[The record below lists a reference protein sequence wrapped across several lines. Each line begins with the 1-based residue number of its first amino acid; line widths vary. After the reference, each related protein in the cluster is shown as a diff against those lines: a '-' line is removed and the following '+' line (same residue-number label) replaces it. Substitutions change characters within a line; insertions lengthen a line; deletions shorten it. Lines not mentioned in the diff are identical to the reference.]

1 MGMGQNCPK
10 TPLISYIRV
19 KGPVNQWC
27 HMLRPNR
34 LSCFAIGSLLAFMF
48 TNFSLVFAQG
58 AATQPEVVRFES
70 DGRTLGGELFK
81 PPGSGPFPALLY
93 NHGSAPGVLNSQ
105 ASKVLGPLFTRSGW
119 VFFMPYRRGQG
130 LSAEAGPYIVDEI
143 DAARRRG
150 GRREASATMTRLL
163 TAEQLNDQVA
173 AFGWLKAREYV
184 NSNRIA
190 AAGNSFGGIQSILG
204 AAKLPYCAAVAASA
218 ASETWRDSPEIQQAL
233 KSAVRQS
240 NVPMFLFQA
249 QNDFDLSPNKTLVE
263 EMQSVGKSA
272 ELKVYP
278 VFGTS
283 AKEGHS
289 FAYLGSETWFP
300 DVLAFLEKNCKK

>member
-1 MGMGQNCPK
+1 MP
-10 TPLISYIRV
+10 
-19 KGPVNQWC
+19 
-27 HMLRPNR
+27 RP
-34 LSCFAIGSLLAFMF
+34 
-48 TNFSLVFAQG
+48 QG
-58 AATQPEVVRFES
+58 
-70 DGRTLGGELFK
+70 G
-81 PPGSGPFPALLY
+81 
-93 NHGSAPGVLNSQ
+93 N
-105 ASKVLGPLFTRSGW
+105 
-119 VFFMPYRRGQG
+119 G
-130 LSAEAGPYIVDEI
+130 LSA
-143 DAARRRG
+143 RRMVVVWTFR
-150 GRREASATMTRLL
+150 ASHCVATCAVHSCATRCSISPLLYPQLLVTKAMTSRDTVGL
-163 TAEQLNDQVA
+163 TTEQLNDQVA

-278 VFGTS
+278 AFGTS

-300 DVLAFLEKNCKK
+300 NVLAFLAWIFHKL